1 MLALGN
7 HLPSLGHPS
16 ETQSSL
22 ADSTRAVV
30 TAALIA
36 NSRVVFDVLLLL
48 LLFPLRLFSATN
60 PNHNPT
66 HDPRPQP
73 PSPTQTPNLSP
84 NPP

>member
-1 MLALGN
+1 M
-7 HLPSLGHPS
+7 
-16 ETQSSL
+16 
-22 ADSTRAVV
+22 

-48 LLFPLRLFSATN
+48 HLFPLRLFSATN